1 MKPLFI
7 VLLVIA
13 GFYAVVW
20 LASIA
25 YIIRDVG
32 WAKYRELPFVFG
44 VAFAPAIVIM
54 LALHQSMEAELQK
67 MEEQ

>member
-1 MKPLFI
+1 MRSLLI
-7 VLLVIA
+7 VLLVIV
-13 GFYAVVW
+13 GFYTVVW

-54 LALHQSMEAELQK
+54 LALHQSMEKELQS
-67 MEEQ
+67 MSEQ